1 MPIGHNKL
9 ADTIPHLMRKAGI
22 EGYFTNHFL
31 QATATTRLYDAQ
43 VDEASIMERTGHQSV
58 SGVRT
63 YKRSEKLC
71 ELTSAV
77 LNQDLKRIKPE
88 ENFAKIDVKPKGS
101 ENDVS
106 PEQKYMESIPSMPW
120 NFGGA
125 SGFTIN
131 LNFKS

>member
-1 MPIGHNKL
+1 M
-9 ADTIPHLMRKAGI
+9 
-22 EGYFTNHFL
+22 YFTNHSL
-31 QATATTRLYDAQ
+31 RATATSQLYDEQ
-43 VDEASIMERTGHQSV
+43 VDEASIMEHTGHRSAN
-58 SGVRT
+58 GVCT
-63 YKRSEKLC
+63 CKRSEKLC

-88 ENFAKIDVKPKGS
+88 ENLAKIDVKPKGS

-106 PEQKYMESIPSMPW
+106 PEQKYMDSIPSMPW